1 VAVSGP
7 VSGSVGDAVEG
18 GRRTAGESRGRGRRP
33 GGPDTRGQILTA
45 ARRSFADKG
54 FGGTTIRAVAGDA
67 GVDPAL
73 VHHYFGSK
81 DDLFLAALD
90 IPVDPR
96 RLVPRVFDDGV
107 AGAGERLLRLFLS
120 VWDDPHTRL
129 PLIALVRSSLVQE
142 TPETLLQQ
150 GILRMVLEP
159 LRAALPTDE
168 ADQRV
173 QLVISQMVGLVVTR
187 YVLALEPLAS
197 MPARDVVA
205 WVAPNIQRYLD
216 GPLP

>member
-1 VAVSGP
+1 MSSG
-7 VSGSVGDAVEG
+7 
-18 GRRTAGESRGRGRRP
+18 TRGRGRRR
-33 GGPDTRGQILTA
+33 GGPDTRGQILMA
-45 ARRSFADKG
+45 ARESFASKG

-81 DDLFLAALD
+81 DDLFLAALE

-96 RLVPRVFDDGV
+96 RLVPTVLDGGV
-107 AGAGERLLRLFLS
+107 PGAGERLVRLFLS
-120 VWDDPHTRL
+120 VWDDPQARL
-129 PLIALVRSSLVQE
+129 PLLGLVRSSLVQD
-142 TPETLLQQ
+142 TPETLLRQ

-159 LRAALPTDE
+159 LRSALPERE

-173 QLVISQMVGLVVTR
+173 QLVVSQMAGLVVAR
-187 YVLALEPLAS
+187 YLLALEPLAS
-197 MPARDVVA
+197 MPADEVVA
-205 WVAPNIQRYLD
+205 WVGPTVQRYLD